1 MARYLGMDYEMSTYA
16 YFKIA
21 MAKRTNKDDIEEE
34 CFDAV
39 KNLYDNET
47 DVKVIDIQLMEYKQE
62 KHFTVADVGLELRIN
77 VRASDYDEACEQADA
92 CAESVDC
99 PVGVAFSACETFDGE
114 VTGEAIDWDW
124 ASGE

>member
-39 KNLYDNET
+39 KNLYNET

-99 PVGVAFSACETFDGE
+99 PVGVAFGSCETFDGE
-114 VTGEAIDWDW
+114 VTGEAID
-124 ASGE
+124 